1 MVYDSNNPYH
11 AFLTL
16 TCPSAY
22 YHIEVLQYFNMTLYI
37 SCNMWIWQ
45 TQYQC
50 GSTLHTLHHKSRL
63 RIYVRRRSWFWHPSN
78 SIGVVSNFYQWTK
91 LLIYYFLTTVWQY
104 RPTDG
109 EKECP
114 IWQDGWK
121 CVLHPEFECRH
132 TSNYLNVIGDT
143 NCKRS
148 FIPNPLIFLPHGC
161 HQYVPNTHTHTHTHT
176 RHDAR
181 HTSR

>member
-1 MVYDSNNPYH
+1 MTVTIPSMHFSPWP
-11 AFLTL
+11 ALQLTIIL
-16 TCPSAY
+16 KYRNTSIWRC
-22 YHIEVLQYFNMTLYI
+22 TLAAICGYGK
-37 SCNMWIWQ
+37 

-63 RIYVRRRSWFWHPSN
+63 RIYVRKWSWFWHPSN
-78 SIGVVSNFYQWTK
+78 SVGVVSNFYQWTK
-91 LLIYYFLTTVWQY
+91 LLIYYFLTIVWQY
-104 RPTDG
+104 RPSDG